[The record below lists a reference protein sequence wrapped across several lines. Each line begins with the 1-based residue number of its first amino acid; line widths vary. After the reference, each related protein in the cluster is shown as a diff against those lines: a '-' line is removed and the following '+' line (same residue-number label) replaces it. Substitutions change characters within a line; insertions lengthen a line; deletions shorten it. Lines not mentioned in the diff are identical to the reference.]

1 MSIPHT
7 HHCVVA
13 SVRRPLFLAAK
24 ATECQCTD
32 RQTHGHTPAHTC
44 NTKTGDSRMACDKNR
59 RWSNGSLCRASC
71 YETGPLP
78 CVREREG
85 GKEYGHSGLC
95 LTTDSCSTSVPVYR
109 TNGPHPS
116 RRYHV
121 INIIFKGHQ
130 VMGQPSRS
138 PRTIYTVNRRAQA
151 TQSPRTPAHSTR
163 RQNAAPMSPEPVL
176 SSDYTR

>member
-85 GKEYGHSGLC
+85 EREDRHSGLC
-95 LTTDSCSTSVPVYR
+95 LTTDSCSTGVPYKWAASFKTISR
-109 TNGPHPS
+109 NKHHLQGP
-116 RRYHV
+116 
-121 INIIFKGHQ
+121 
-130 VMGQPSRS
+130 
-138 PRTIYTVNRRAQA
+138 
-151 TQSPRTPAHSTR
+151 
-163 RQNAAPMSPEPVL
+163 
-176 SSDYTR
+176 SSDGAAISIPTNHLHRQSTGSSHTKPPYSRTLHPPPECCSHVPRAGPVV